1 MEKNKKVLTYTIII
15 VSIIIFT
22 GYLFNCEY
30 IGEFKFDYLYNPE
43 TGERLSIFGMI
54 IYYGFVDFCIY
65 TAYFSILLLISLL
78 QWYFLHRDDKMILKR
93 RYTPKYSDELDYVF
107 ERVIPILVIV
117 EIIIVNILIMFS
129 IISI

>member
-1 MEKNKKVLTYTIII
+1 
-15 VSIIIFT
+15 
-22 GYLFNCEY
+22 
-30 IGEFKFDYLYNPE
+30 
-43 TGERLSIFGMI
+43 MI
-54 IYYGFVDFCIY
+54 IYYGLVDFFIY
-65 TAYFSILLLISLL
+65 TVYFSILYLISLS

-93 RYTPKYSDELDYVF
+93 GYILKYSDELDYVF

>member
-1 MEKNKKVLTYTIII
+1 MEKNKKILSYTIII
-15 VSIIIFT
+15 VSIIIFI

-30 IGEFKFDYLYNPE
+30 IGEFEFNYLCNPE
-43 TGERLSIFGMI
+43 NGKRLSIFGMI
-54 IYYGFVDFCIY
+54 IYYGLVDFCIY
-65 TAYFSILLLISLL
+65 VVYFSILFLISLL
-78 QWYFLHRDDKMILKR
+78 QWYFLHRDEEMILKR
-93 RYTPKYSDELDYVF
+93 GYTQKYSDELTDVF